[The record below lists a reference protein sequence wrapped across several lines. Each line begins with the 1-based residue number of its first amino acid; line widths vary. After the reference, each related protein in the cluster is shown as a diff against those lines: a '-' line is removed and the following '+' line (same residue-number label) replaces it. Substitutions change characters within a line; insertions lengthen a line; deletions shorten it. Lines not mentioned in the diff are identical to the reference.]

1 MAGRPPSCHSG
12 TRALMWHMAR
22 PPRLEIAGAV
32 YLIGAHCP
40 FEGGPPAFI
49 DELDRAAMLGLFAQ
63 ALRRFDAQ
71 ALAYCLL
78 PDQYHLLLFTR
89 RANLSQLMRHVN
101 GVYTQ
106 YHQRRHG
113 GRGPLFRGRFHAV
126 LVDRERHLLDAC
138 RFVDLGPVRQGLA
151 RGAAGWP
158 GSSFR
163 ALAAME
169 AAPEWLDV
177 DGLHAHMLGRPAA
190 TPAQHRLAGERYARL
205 VASEPGLQLWPGRLR
220 EQIFL
225 GDADF
230 AARMRAAAA
239 AAAPRRVVR
248 GGFAEWLRRAGGV
261 REQALWL
268 AHTEGGIAMTALARM
283 VGLSVSRVSRLIAAA
298 ERAR

>member
-1 MAGRPPSCHSG
+1 
-12 TRALMWHMAR
+12 MAR

-40 FEGGPPAFI
+40 FESGRPAFV
-49 DELDRAAMLGLFAQ
+49 DDADRAEMRALLAQ
-63 ALRRFDAQ
+63 ALHRFDAQ
-71 ALAYCLL
+71 ALAYALL
-78 PDQYHLLLFTR
+78 PDHYDLLLFTR
-89 RANLSQLMRHVN
+89 RANLSALMRHVN

-106 YHQRRHG
+106 HQQRRRG
-113 GRGPLFRGRFHAV
+113 FSGPLFHGRFHAV

-138 RFVDLGPVRQGLA
+138 RWVDLGPVREGLA
-151 RGAAGWP
+151 RGAAGWA

-163 ALAAME
+163 ALAGLE

-177 DGLHAHMLGRPAA
+177 DGLHSHLLGRPAVTA
-190 TPAQHRLAGERYARL
+190 AQHRLAGDRYARL

-230 AARMRAAAA
+230 AARMRAATVPPQRAA
-239 AAAPRRVVR
+239 RTSWAD
-248 GGFAEWLRRAGGV
+248 WLKRAGGI

-268 AHTEGGIAMTALARM
+268 AHTDGGVAMTDLAGQL
-283 VGLSVSRVSRLIAAA
+283 GLSVSRISRLIAAA
-298 ERAR
+298 EKAV

>member
-1 MAGRPPSCHSG
+1 
-12 TRALMWHMAR
+12 MAR
-22 PPRLEIAGAV
+22 PARLEIAGAV

-40 FEGGPPAFI
+40 FESGHPAFV
-49 DELDRAAMLGLFAQ
+49 DEADRAEMRALLAQ
-63 ALRRFDAQ
+63 ALHRFDAQ
-71 ALAYCLL
+71 ALAYALM
-78 PDQYHLLLFTR
+78 PEHYDLLLFTR
-89 RANLSQLMRHVN
+89 RANLSPLMRHVN

-106 YHQRRHG
+106 HQQRRH
-113 GRGPLFRGRFHAV
+113 RFSGPLFQGRFHAV

-138 RFVDLGPVRQGLA
+138 RYVDLNPVRLGLA
-151 RGAAGWP
+151 RGAADWA

-163 ALAAME
+163 ALAGME
-169 AAPEWLDV
+169 AAPDWLDV
-177 DGLHAHMLGRPAA
+177 DGLHTHLLGRLAT

-239 AAAPRRVVR
+239 APRRAAR
-248 GGFAEWLRRAGGV
+248 PAFGEWLKRAGGI

-268 AHTEGGIAMTALARM
+268 AHTEGGVAMTDLAGQL
-283 VGLSVSRVSRLIAAA
+283 GLSVSRISRLIAAA
-298 ERAR
+298 ERAV